1 MSKYAAV
8 VVSAGIGQ
16 RMGADKTFIEI
27 GGKPLIAWSVDTLQS
42 CDMINEIVLVLHKT
56 KIDRGRDLMRQ
67 RQWSKISGICEG
79 GELRQD
85 SVRNGL
91 LSISR
96 SDWVLVH
103 DGARPFLTDKLIMD
117 GIKAAEETGAAV
129 CCTDVKD
136 TIKQVDDNE
145 IVTQPLARHRLRAVQ
160 TPQVFRLDLLKKAYE
175 LISSEV
181 TDDSSIV
188 EKAGYRVRLYPGDYE
203 NIKITTP
210 DDMLLAEMIAARK
223 EIK

>member
-1 MSKYAAV
+1 MPRYAAV

-16 RMGADKTFIEI
+16 RMGADKAFLNL
-27 GGKPLIAWSVDTLQS
+27 GNKPLIAWSVDVLQG
-42 CDMINEIVLVLHKT
+42 CGLIDEIVLVLHKN
-56 KIDRGRDLMRQ
+56 KLNEGRELMKQ
-67 RQWSKISGICEG
+67 RKWSKISGICAG

-85 SVRNGL
+85 SVRNGIL
-91 LSISR
+91 AISR

-103 DGARPFLTDKLIMD
+103 DGARPFLTDRLISD
-117 GIKAAEETGAAV
+117 GIQAAVETGAAV
-129 CCTDVKD
+129 ACTDVKD
-136 TIKQVDDNE
+136 TIKMVDDNE
-145 IVTQPLARHRLRAVQ
+145 IVIQTLNRNRLRAVQ

-188 EKAGYRVRLYPGDYE
+188 EKAGYRVKLYPGDYE

-210 DDMLLAEMIAARK
+210 DDIVLAEMIAKGR
-223 EIK
+223 

>member
-1 MSKYAAV
+1 MSKFAAV

-16 RMGADKTFIEI
+16 RMGADKTFLDL
-27 GGKPLIAWSVDTLQS
+27 GGKPLIAWPVDTLQA
-42 CDMINEIVLVLHKT
+42 CDSINEIVLVLHKNNL
-56 KIDRGRDLMRQ
+56 DAGRDLVRK
-67 RQWSKISGICEG
+67 RKWSKITGICAG

-85 SVRNGL
+85 SVRNGII
-91 LSISR
+91 SIGR

-103 DGARPFLTDKLIMD
+103 DGARPFLTEKLIND

-129 CCTDVKD
+129 ACTDVKD
-136 TIKQVDDNE
+136 TIKLVDDNE
-145 IVTQPLARHRLRAVQ
+145 IVTQTLNRNRLRAVQ

-188 EKAGYRVRLYPGDYE
+188 EKAGYRVKLYPGDYA
-203 NIKITTP
+203 NIKVTTP
-210 DDMLLAEMIAARK
+210 EDMLLAEIIAKGR
-223 EIK
+223 